1 MSSGPHVV
9 PIRVLVS
16 VFAALIVLLAA
27 TVAAAFVNWGAFS
40 PLIAMTIATIKAL
53 LIVLFFMEV
62 RYSSRLTM
70 VMVGGGFVWLALL
83 IIITMSDYV
92 SRHLVG
98 AGQPW

>member
-9 PIRVLVS
+9 PVRILFS

-40 PLIAMTIATIKAL
+40 PLIAMTIATVKAL

-70 VMVGGGFVWLALL
+70 VIAGGGFVWLAIL

-92 SRHLVG
+92 SRRLVG
-98 AGQPW
+98 VGQPW

>member
-9 PIRVLVS
+9 PIRVLFS

-27 TVAAAFVNWGAFS
+27 TVAAAFVNWGAFN

-70 VMVGGGFVWLALL
+70 VMVGGGFVWLAILM
-83 IIITMSDYV
+83 IITMSDYV

-98 AGQPW
+98 VGQPW